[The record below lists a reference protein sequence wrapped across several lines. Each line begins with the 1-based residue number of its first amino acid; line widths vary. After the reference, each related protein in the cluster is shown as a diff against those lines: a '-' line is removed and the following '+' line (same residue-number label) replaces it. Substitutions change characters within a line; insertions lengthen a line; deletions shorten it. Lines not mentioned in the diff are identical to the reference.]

1 MSLRWLSGAL
11 QRAVGL
17 CRMHVFAIVLALLV
31 GAIYAGPDIYHAATP
46 GYRGIIM
53 ADATDADFYLSA
65 INKSYE
71 TPGLLGD
78 PFQYEYRDSKNPFQY
93 FLIEF
98 ILGKTGAFLHLPIDV
113 LVILSAFLFPALLTL
128 LLYAFA
134 YRLSGSRLTGFFTGA
149 AMLLGNEIVHPNG
162 IVNALNT
169 FAFNGSF
176 HEFLTYSRP
185 VNPQVS
191 ALFFF
196 AILFFLSSLVHAPS
210 SRRLAVLGGAGTG
223 LLLYIYPYFWAFAAA
238 LIGVTFLYALVTRN
252 QELVWAA
259 GSAGV
264 LSVIVIVPFLV
275 GNLSIFM
282 HGGGGGLA
290 QAVPTHRIIIEKMIL
305 LPLTL
310 YAGIY
315 LWAWWS
321 RGVGK
326 TGEWAV
332 AFSRKYIFVLLLL
345 LTGVVVSNQQVLTGK
360 MVFQQHFHF
369 YTNIPVLLLAMS
381 LLFME
386 LVITFPRSRRAMSV
400 GAVVVILAWFTIG
413 VQVSSYKS
421 NSVKSA
427 REQALA
433 PLFDYL
439 RERAPA
445 QSVIYTDP
453 YLSTRLT
460 IYTQHFSYSAGG
472 YDVTFTGVPRERIVH
487 DYFVLLQMR
496 GVTASK
502 VRSYLYQKDN
512 RNEVGGAIYVGTYW
526 RDLCGSY
533 GCFPDSVL
541 EDLIRQYQDFV
552 SRPLLQNLKKYKI
565 DYLLLDTASDAG
577 WHFKDAV
584 SGPPVYENGDFK
596 LYSMQ

>member
-1 MSLRWLSGAL
+1 MNHDLPGRVFRHA
-11 QRAVGL
+11 REL
-17 CRMHVFAIVLALLV
+17 CKVHAFAILLALLV
-31 GAIYAGPDIYHAATP
+31 GAVYVGPDTYHAASP
-46 GYRGIIM
+46 GYRGIVM
-53 ADATDADFYLSA
+53 ADATDEDFYLSA

-78 PFQYEYRDSKNPFQY
+78 PFQYEYRDAKNPFQY
-93 FLIEF
+93 FLIEST
-98 ILGKTGAFLHLPIDV
+98 LGKVGAFLHMPIDV
-113 LVILSAFLFPALLTL
+113 LDILSEFLFPALLTL

-134 YRLSGSRLTGFFTGA
+134 LYLSGSRLTAFFTGA
-149 AMLLGNEIVHPNG
+149 AMLLGNEIIHPNG
-162 IVNALNT
+162 ILNALNT
-169 FAFNGSF
+169 FAFRGSF

-196 AILFFLSSLVHAPS
+196 AVLFFLYALMRTPS
-210 SRRLAVLGGAGTG
+210 SKKAVILSGIGMG
-223 LLLYIYPYFWAFAAA
+223 LLLYIYPYYWAFAAA
-238 LIGVTFLYALVTRN
+238 LIGIMFLYALVTRN
-252 QELVWAA
+252 QELIWAA
-259 GSAGV
+259 GSAGA
-264 LSVIVIVPFLV
+264 LSIVVIVPFLV

-282 HGGGGGLA
+282 HGGGGLA
-290 QAVPTHRIIIEKMIL
+290 QAIPTRRIIIEKMIL
-305 LPLTL
+305 LPLIL

-315 LWAWWS
+315 LWAWWI

-326 TGEWAV
+326 AGAWAT
-332 AFSRKYIFVLLLL
+332 AFSRKYVFVLLLL

-381 LLFME
+381 FLFME
-386 LVITFPRSRRAMSV
+386 LAVLLPRSWRVASV
-400 GAVVVILAWFTIG
+400 GAIVVVLAWFIIG

-421 NSVKSA
+421 NSTKSA

-433 PLFDYL
+433 PLFAYL
-439 RERAPA
+439 REYAPA

-460 IYTQHFSYSAGG
+460 IYTQDFSYSAGG
-472 YDVTFTGVPRERIVH
+472 YDVTFVGVPRERIVH
-487 DYFVLLQMR
+487 DYFAMLQLR
-496 GVTASK
+496 GVTAK
-502 VRSYLYQKDN
+502 AVRSYVYQKDN

-541 EDLIRQYQDFV
+541 EDLIRQYQDFA

-565 DYLLLDTASDAG
+565 DYLLLDTASDTG
-577 WHFKDAV
+577 WRFKDVV
-584 SGPPVYENGDFK
+584 SGPPLHESGDFK
-596 LYSMQ
+596 LYAIK